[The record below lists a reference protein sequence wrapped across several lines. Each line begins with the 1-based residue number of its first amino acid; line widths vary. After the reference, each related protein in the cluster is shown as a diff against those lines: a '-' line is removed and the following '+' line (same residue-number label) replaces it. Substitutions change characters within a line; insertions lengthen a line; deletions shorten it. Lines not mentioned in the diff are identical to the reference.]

1 MLAHT
6 YNIITNSSFGAP
18 GHGEEIIYGLN
29 TTYKSFIYMLISTVQ
44 LSSSKNH
51 DKQMAMHISTVKV
64 LQGNYKTPV

>member
-6 YNIITNSSFGAP
+6 YNIITNISVGAP

-29 TTYKSFIYMLISTVQ
+29 TTDKSFIYMLIATVK

-51 DKQMAMHISTVKV
+51 DKQMAMHTSTVKV
-64 LQGNYKTPV
+64 LQGNYKTLV